1 MTNETETETNV
12 AGERLKSFIERIE
25 RLKADAEEIK
35 TDIKEVY
42 SEAKG
47 VGFDTKVMREIV
59 KIRKADPEK
68 RREFE
73 EILDLYK
80 QAIGVE

>member
-1 MTNETETETNV
+1 MTNETNV

-25 RLKADAEEIK
+25 RLEADAEEIK
-35 TDIKEVY
+35 EDIKEVY

-47 VGFDTKVMREIV
+47 VGFDPKVMREIV
-59 KIRKADPEK
+59 KIRKADPDK
-68 RREFE
+68 RKEFE